1 MKQTTQLIS
10 SKTGNILV
18 VNQLNSSEIQHI
30 LYKTGNIRRGQKSA
44 NEYLKEKC
52 YASFHIIN
60 IKVINLLNE
69 VEQSIVSPADIR
81 GRMFLFQSQYIT
93 VSQFIYMKFPFLVH
107 NYH

>member
-1 MKQTTQLIS
+1 MDKSQQM
-10 SKTGNILV
+10 NI
-18 VNQLNSSEIQHI
+18 Q
-30 LYKTGNIRRGQKSA
+30 
-44 NEYLKEKC
+44 EKC

-69 VEQSIVSPADIR
+69 VEQSIVSPADNR
-81 GRMFLFQSQYIT
+81 GRMFLSQSQYIT